1 MRQPYGYKYNMN
13 YWDKLSCE
21 LQELV
26 LGFLATTIQKTLRR
40 KIATAKQSLQFVNEL
55 LIECDS
61 STESV
66 KQFEDIDTMSPRTSS
81 IVKYCS
87 KHADYTIGESTWS
100 NFIIRLEAD
109 LWDNEYY
116 GGPGAIYHVKIQK
129 DLQFLK
135 QRLIC

>member
-1 MRQPYGYKYNMN
+1 MN

-87 KHADYTIGESTWS
+87 KHVDYIIGESTWS

-109 LWDNEYY
+109 LWENEYY
-116 GGPGAIYHVKIQK
+116 GGPGAIYHVEIQK

>member
-1 MRQPYGYKYNMN
+1 MN
-13 YWDKLSCE
+13 HWDKLSCE
-21 LQELV
+21 LQELI

-66 KQFEDIDTMSPRTSS
+66 KQFEDIDTMCPRTSS

-87 KHADYTIGESTWS
+87 KHADYNIGESTWN
-100 NFIIRLEAD
+100 NFIIRLETH
-109 LWDNEYY
+109 LWENEYY
-116 GGPGAIYHVKIQK
+116 GGPGAIYHVEIQE